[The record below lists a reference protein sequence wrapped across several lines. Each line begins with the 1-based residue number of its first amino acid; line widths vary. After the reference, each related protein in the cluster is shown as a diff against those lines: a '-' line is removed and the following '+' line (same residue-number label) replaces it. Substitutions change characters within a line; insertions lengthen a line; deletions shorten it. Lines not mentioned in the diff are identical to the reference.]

1 MFVRLGKIKLVNQIM
16 QLPNH
21 VKLKGLIYSILF
33 FVIPYIS
40 ISQSLSDEYAQTITQ
55 DDLRKHLSYL
65 ASDELEGRETATK
78 GQYLAARYIADHFEK
93 LGLERIVKVEDN
105 LSYFQWFDVAVKD
118 KRQRLLTSDAEL
130 PSGYEKRK
138 TMNVVGFL
146 EGKSKKDEVV
156 VITAHYDHLGID
168 KDGKIHNG
176 ADDDGSGTSAV
187 LELAEA
193 FLMAKAAGHGPERS
207 ILFMLVAGEE
217 KGLLGSKYFTDISP
231 AIPLDQ
237 LVCNLNIDMIGRKD
251 DHHKDDEYI
260 YIIGADKI
268 SYELHEINEAINHKY
283 LNFELDYTYND
294 EKDPNRFYYRSD
306 HYNFAKNGIPVIFYF
321 TGVHEDYHKPE
332 DDIEKIIFPKYF
344 KITQHIFRTAWE
356 VANLDHRLIIDQKD

>member
-1 MFVRLGKIKLVNQIM
+1 MQFANQLTM
-16 QLPNH
+16 
-21 VKLKGLIYSILF
+21 KGLTLSILLALS
-33 FVIPYIS
+33 YS
-40 ISQSLSDEYAQTITQ
+40 YSTAQSVQDEYATTITQ
-55 DDLRKHLSYL
+55 EDLRKHLTYL

-78 GQYLAARYIADHFEK
+78 GQYMAARYIADQFEK
-93 LGLERIVKVEDN
+93 LGLQRIVKTEDH
-105 LSYFQWFDVAVKD
+105 LSYFQWFEVAVKE
-118 KRQRLLTSDAEL
+118 KRQRLITPDSEI
-130 PSGYEKRK
+130 PEGYEKK
-138 TMNVVGFL
+138 ATMNVAGLL

-168 KDGKIHNG
+168 KDGNINNG

-193 FLMAKAAGHGPERS
+193 FVKAKENGQGPERS

-217 KGLLGSKYFTDISP
+217 KGLLGSRYFTDISP
-231 AIPLDQ
+231 AIPLDHII
-237 LVCNLNIDMIGRKD
+237 CNLNIDMIGRKD
-251 DHHKDDEYI
+251 EKHEDDEYI

-268 SYELHEINEAINHKY
+268 STELHEINEAVNAKHLKY
-283 LNFELDYTYND
+283 KLDYTYND

-332 DDIEKIIFPKYF
+332 DDVEKILFPKYS
-344 KITQHIFRTAWE
+344 KIVQHIFRTAWE
-356 VANLDHRLIIDQKD
+356 IANLDHKLVIDQTE